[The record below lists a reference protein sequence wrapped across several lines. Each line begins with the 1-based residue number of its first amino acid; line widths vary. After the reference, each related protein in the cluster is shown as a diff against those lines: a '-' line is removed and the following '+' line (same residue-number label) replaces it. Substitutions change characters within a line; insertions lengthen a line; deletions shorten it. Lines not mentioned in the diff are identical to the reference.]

1 MYFDICILC
10 CVLTT
15 PSLVFFCYLMFA
27 PFTQFT
33 SATPFFGDPGSVVC
47 FDEFVSLVYLLLV
60 LSFTRVKLYSFW
72 PFLSDF
78 LHSVEY
84 SQDPPMLSRT
94 AVFHAFRGWVLL
106 LCAKRPNL
114 PCPLTRWWSPRL
126 SCCDKAAVDVVC
138 TNNCVSVFG

>member
-1 MYFDICILC
+1 
-10 CVLTT
+10 
-15 PSLVFFCYLMFA
+15 MFA

-84 SQDPPMLSRT
+84 SQDPPHVVPNCGISCFPWLGATPLCEKAESSLPSHPLVDIQVVST
-94 AVFHAFRGWVLL
+94 SQLL
-106 LCAKRPNL
+106 
-114 PCPLTRWWSPRL
+114 
-126 SCCDKAAVDVVC
+126 
-138 TNNCVSVFG
+138 

>member
-47 FDEFVSLVYLLLV
+47 FDEFVSLCFVSLFVTCFIFHTSEIVQFLAFLVRLFALSRILSGSPPCCPELRYFV
-60 LSFTRVKLYSFW
+60 LSVAGCYSSVRKGRIFLALSPAGGHTGGLHVSAVVTRLQW
-72 PFLSDF
+72 
-78 LHSVEY
+78 
-84 SQDPPMLSRT
+84 T
-94 AVFHAFRGWVLL
+94 
-106 LCAKRPNL
+106 
-114 PCPLTRWWSPRL
+114 
-126 SCCDKAAVDVVC
+126 
-138 TNNCVSVFG
+138 